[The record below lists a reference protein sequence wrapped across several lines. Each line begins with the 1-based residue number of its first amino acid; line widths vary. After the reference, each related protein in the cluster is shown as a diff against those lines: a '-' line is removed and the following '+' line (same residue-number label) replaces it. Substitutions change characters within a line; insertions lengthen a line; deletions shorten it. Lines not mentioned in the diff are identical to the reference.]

1 MSIESPKYFVAGDA
15 GGSPEKNNE
24 QKQAPEKKEIKI
36 DPNNFDEEEIEKIF
50 KDQETTETT
59 KTAKEEKPEEP
70 QQTPEQQLKDEVEKF
85 FVEQVQADRHFFS
98 KDITPKEFRTWQ
110 EITQTD
116 FKTFSEEKQ
125 KILMEMLANE
135 LGKNSNL
142 IENAQKDLESK
153 TIDKK
158 EKDEIKKG
166 LKEYLQPLQKA
177 IRARTQVYHL
187 ALHPEKPPENTKIKE
202 QLHGLIEKAAVVFYS
217 KEVDPNERI
226 KLMGEYSTQIA
237 KLLNMPPAS
246 IYLTE
251 LIADSKKQNQSIDKI
266 SGLVDKA
273 KEIPKPEVIKKAAE
287 FVKNEEKKGKESIFQ
302 KMGGWN
308 TVGGIAGF
316 SLMMFLILVFLGEF
330 KLLEK
335 ATGIKMEGGGKGEK
349 K

>member
-1 MSIESPKYFVAGDA
+1 MEKLPENWGVGEWSTGKNPEDFEKLAEKQPDKEAIEEQNKTIASINKHLGIENKESTE
-15 GGSPEKNNE
+15 PEKQPE
-24 QKQAPEKKEIKI
+24 ELPEK
-36 DPNNFDEEEIEKIF
+36 
-50 KDQETTETT
+50 
-59 KTAKEEKPEEP
+59 AEEP
-70 QQTPEQQLKDEVEKF
+70 QQTPEQQ
-85 FVEQVQADRHFFS
+85 
-98 KDITPKEFRTWQ
+98 P
-110 EITQTD
+110 
-116 FKTFSEEKQ
+116 
-125 KILMEMLANE
+125 
-135 LGKNSNL
+135 
-142 IENAQKDLESK
+142 
-153 TIDKK
+153 KK
-158 EKDEIKKG
+158 EKTP
-166 LKEYLQPLQKA
+166 Q
-177 IRARTQVYHL
+177 TQL
-187 ALHPEKPPENTKIKE
+187 IQRPEKSPENTKIKE

-217 KEVDPNERI
+217 KEIDPNERI

-251 LIADSKKQNQSIDKI
+251 LIADSKKQNQLIDKI

-316 SLMMFLILVFLGEF
+316 SLMIFLILIFLGEF

-335 ATGIKMEGGGKGEK
+335 TTGIEMEGGGKGGK